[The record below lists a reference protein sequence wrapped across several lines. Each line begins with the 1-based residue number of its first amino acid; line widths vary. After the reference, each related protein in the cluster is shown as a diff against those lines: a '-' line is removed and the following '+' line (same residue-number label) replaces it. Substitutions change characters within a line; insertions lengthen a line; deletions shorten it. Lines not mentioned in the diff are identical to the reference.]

1 MEDSLS
7 NCTSRSRGS
16 APARSHR
23 RPEALHAV
31 SRQIRQRASFASLKD
46 RRRPWG
52 CLPLRPPLSQAHSLR
67 LQENPSHNAYR
78 ISAVTVYYPWHPL
91 RGQTLVVHRRVRD
104 RRGDTVFCRL
114 PDGIVTAIPVWM
126 TDPAAAD
133 IVLGP
138 PQVSVDALIELQD
151 LLTTLKSRR
160 KGEPHKG
167 SRK

>member
-1 MEDSLS
+1 MPAV
-7 NCTSRSRGS
+7 
-16 APARSHR
+16 APA
-23 RPEALHAV
+23 ALPSA
-31 SRQIRQRASFASLKD
+31 L
-46 RRRPWG
+46 
-52 CLPLRPPLSQAHSLR
+52 LR

-104 RRGDTVFCRL
+104 RRADTVFCRL

-138 PQVSVDALIELQD
+138 PQVAVDALIELQD